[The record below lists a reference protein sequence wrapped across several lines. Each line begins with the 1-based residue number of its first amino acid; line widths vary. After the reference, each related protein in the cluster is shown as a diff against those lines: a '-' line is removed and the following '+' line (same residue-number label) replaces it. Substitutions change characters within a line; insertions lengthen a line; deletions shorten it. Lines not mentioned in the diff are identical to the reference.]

1 VKRFAILA
9 VAMLANP
16 AAAQQVLD
24 TVPATPQPYAAPATA
39 AAAPTLRA
47 THGDWEVHCYGD
59 GTCFMSQLHRRS
71 AGTSDAVFTIAKP
84 GDLTGD
90 NGETYAAFAE
100 IVVPLGVYLPGG
112 LGLKVD
118 QLPAKA
124 APFERCI
131 DEGCMVRA
139 PVSQTMLAN
148 LKGGGV
154 ANIVIFAGPDRPV
167 QIPISLAGFTAA
179 YDSF

>member
-1 VKRFAILA
+1 VKRLATLIFALLA
-9 VAMLANP
+9 TP

-24 TVPATPQPYAAPATA
+24 TVPATPQPYTGAAS
-39 AAAPTLRA
+39 APTLRA
-47 THGDWEVHCYGD
+47 THGDWEVHCYAD
-59 GTCFMSQLHRRS
+59 SQCFMSQLHRRS
-71 AGTSDAVFTIAKP
+71 EGTSDAVFTIAKP

-90 NGETYAAFAE
+90 NGEVYSAFAE

-118 QLPAKA
+118 EQPAKA

-131 DEGCMVRA
+131 EDGCMVRA
-139 PVSQTMLAN
+139 PVSSTMLAN
-148 LKGGGV
+148 LKAGGTV
-154 ANIVIFAGPDRPV
+154 SIVIFAGPDRPV
-167 QIPISLAGFTAA
+167 RIPISLIGFTAA